1 MSSRPARRSL
11 AEAFTPGQTPRDRAA
26 GLGGLL
32 PPRPE
37 RDSPVVVRQAALA
50 AVGDGE
56 RSVSAE
62 RQDPGPVSGVAP
74 DLTADAD
81 LDRVRNVAVYLPV
94 DLLDRLKRTRRSREL
109 TYSELLV
116 EAAAAHLGELEGSFR
131 SPPPPPA
138 AVGMPSRVRRRLPE
152 PGVQVQIRLD
162 GHQLRW
168 LDEQTE
174 RLAAPSR
181 TALVAALFDAHLS

>member
-1 MSSRPARRSL
+1 M
-11 AEAFTPGQTPRDRAA
+11 
-26 GLGGLL
+26 L

-37 RDSPVVVRQAALA
+37 SDSPVVVRQAALA

-62 RQDPGPVSGVAP
+62 RQDPNRVSGVAP
-74 DLTADAD
+74 ALTADAD

-116 EAAAAHLGELEGSFR
+116 EAAAAHLSELEGRFR
-131 SPPPPPA
+131 STPAQA

-174 RLAAPSR
+174 RLGVPSR
-181 TALVAALFDAHLS
+181 TALVAALFDAHLN